1 MRAYLEGEL
10 GSAHSRGTSN
20 TTLPPRDAP
29 AASSSV
35 ARGEE
40 ERHADEGKRGA
51 KPKIPKV
58 TIHFDGI
65 AGRTSRNSGRVIS
78 RTLPDVVSS
87 TLMCDTT
94 SLGAKA

>member
-51 KPKIPKV
+51 
-58 TIHFDGI
+58 
-65 AGRTSRNSGRVIS
+65 AGGRPGEARGDQEEGEESVEFYLEQVLNPYPLPPRSGV
-78 RTLPDVVSS
+78 
-87 TLMCDTT
+87 
-94 SLGAKA
+94 